1 MVRRTKAEAEATR
14 TTILDAAECLFEQRG
29 VARTSLQ
36 QIASAAGVT
45 RGAIYHH
52 FSDKAAVFDAM
63 LQRVKLPM
71 EQAAAQLEHC
81 AGDDPLV
88 RLRTLLVAH
97 LQQLATDARTQRV
110 YEIAMHKVGDVD
122 ELNGLRL
129 RHREAVAEHIATI
142 ARCLVRAGLPRRHA
156 VGLHALIVGLMR
168 TWLLDREAF
177 DLERRG
183 SDAIDAMLR
192 GLH

>member
-1 MVRRTKAEAEATR
+1 MVRRTKAEAETTR

-29 VARTSLQ
+29 VSHTTLQ
-36 QIASAAGVT
+36 QIATAAGLT

-52 FSDKAAVFDAM
+52 FNDKAGLFDAM
-63 LQRVKLPM
+63 LRRVKLPM
-71 EQAAAQLEHC
+71 EQASAELERC

-88 RLRTLLVAH
+88 RLRALLVAY
-97 LQQLATDARTQRV
+97 LQHVATDAQTQRV
-110 YEIAMHKVGDVD
+110 YDIAMHKVEDVA
-122 ELNGLRL
+122 ELSGLRL

-142 ARCLVRAGLPRRHA
+142 ARCLERAGLPSRHA
-156 VGLHALIVGLMR
+156 VGLHALVVGLMR
-168 TWLLDREAF
+168 TWLLDRAGF
-177 DLERRG
+177 DLVASG